1 MTFHIVISNLNSE
14 KIGRWFIFPIQNYF
28 FRMAIKFHTLGTA
41 RHLAV
46 HKATSTGGQK
56 CAELPFC
63 FSVRKMSVIIESNF
77 PWVDKRVGLGREI

>member
-14 KIGRWFIFPIQNYF
+14 KIGRCFIFPIQNYV
-28 FRMAIKFHTLGTA
+28 FRMVVKFCTLDTV

-46 HKATSTGGQK
+46 HKATSTGSQK

-63 FSVRKMSVIIESNF
+63 FSVRKMSVIIEFNF
-77 PWVDKRVGLGREI
+77 HWVVKRVELD